1 MLRRAGEER
10 VSYFAS
16 LPSDYYHTRTIIQM
30 SNTYLTTQDP
40 EGPSRQAAYLHNKF
54 QFQFHFIRN
63 SIDLFPSMYRRAG
76 VSRHYVFAIIGGA
89 DTFDSR
95 VTRSMF
101 LCDVLGLTAT
111 FAYSPAFAVHHPLR
125 NAPSD

>member
-1 MLRRAGEER
+1 MGLVVATINGRESAEDRRPVTPKE
-10 VSYFAS
+10 VW
-16 LPSDYYHTRTIIQM
+16 
-30 SNTYLTTQDP
+30 
-40 EGPSRQAAYLHNKF
+40 AA
-54 QFQFHFIRN
+54 IR
-63 SIDLFPSMYRRAG
+63 DL

-125 NAPSD
+125 NAPAIETRGMPRWHFPL